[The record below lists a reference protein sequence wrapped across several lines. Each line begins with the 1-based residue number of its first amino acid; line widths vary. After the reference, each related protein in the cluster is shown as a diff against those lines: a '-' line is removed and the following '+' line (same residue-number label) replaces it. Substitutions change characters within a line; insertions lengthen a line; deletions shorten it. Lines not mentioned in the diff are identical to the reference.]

1 MKNNNQSEDD
11 ISAGVYLKTNVS
23 IKDGSG
29 WVDAFT
35 FCGKYG
41 LSIHV
46 ITAWNPGETRFDED
60 TNEARNQELLD
71 QLRELDCTV
80 FESVGTDPDSEYF
93 EKSWAIV
100 GLTRETAIDIGRQF
114 GQLAVFHIDESR
126 QTVVNCFDEYTYTR
140 ANHSTVIKKEIIE

>member
-1 MKNNNQSEDD
+1 MKNNNEFEAD
-11 ISAGVYLKTNVS
+11 ISASVYLKTNVS

-46 ITAWNPGETRFDED
+46 ITAWNPGETRFDEH
-60 TNEARNQELLD
+60 TNEARNKELLD

-80 FESVGTDPDSEYF
+80 FEAVGRDPDSDYF
-93 EKSWAIV
+93 EKSWAV
-100 GLTRETAIDIGRQF
+100 CGLTDDVAIEIGRAFEQV
-114 GQLAVFHIDESR
+114 AVFQIDALHQR
-126 QTVVNCFDEYTYTR
+126 VLNCFDAYTYSR
-140 ANHSTVIKKEIIE
+140 RNLC